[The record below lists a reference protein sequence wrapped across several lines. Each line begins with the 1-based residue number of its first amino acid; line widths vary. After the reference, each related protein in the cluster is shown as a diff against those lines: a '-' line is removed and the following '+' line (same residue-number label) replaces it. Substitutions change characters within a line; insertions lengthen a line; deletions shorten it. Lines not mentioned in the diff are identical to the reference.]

1 MKSSLEEENL
11 SNATAAAYMNET
23 TKKVRRVLD
32 RKYLVKKTLNE
43 EEATAIGGEVAEVP
57 VEDEHH
63 ARDANIS
70 MKYLIKDHDCN
81 IYS

>member
-1 MKSSLEEENL
+1 MPSQE
-11 SNATAAAYMNET
+11 
-23 TKKVRRVLD
+23 D
-32 RKYLVKKTLNE
+32 LNE

>member
-1 MKSSLEEENL
+1 MKSKLGRKKL
-11 SNATAAAYMNET
+11 SNATAAANMNET

-32 RKYLVKKTLNE
+32 INACQEDLKVK
-43 EEATAIGGEVAEVP
+43 EATACWGA

-70 MKYLIKDHDCN
+70 MKNLIKDHDCN